1 MNLYDA
7 LIKYKEG
14 NADEWDVRRACDD
27 GVVQIQTASKKN
39 IGKSLVSLKFNRDEY
54 IELFSDADKED
65 SNNSI
70 GFVILEG

>member
-27 GVVQIQTASKKN
+27 GVVQIQTASKKTG
-39 IGKSLVSLKFNRDEY
+39 IQIRV
-54 IELFSDADKED
+54 
-65 SNNSI
+65 
-70 GFVILEG
+70 